1 MLDDFRLRVFE
12 TLCSTLSF
20 TQTAKLLGVSQPAI
34 SQNISELERDLGVSL
49 FDRNGGKVTLNEN
62 GEKFRGY
69 SHQLLHWYR
78 AASAAFSSEEGSKPV
93 EVELDSGKVVQ
104 IWTCGEDI
112 HLKLKT
118 D

>member
-49 FDRNGGKVTLNEN
+49 FDRNGGKVPLTKTERSS
-62 GEKFRGY
+62 GDTVTRFCIGTGPPR
-69 SHQLLHWYR
+69 QLSLPKMKVSRWKW
-78 AASAAFSSEEGSKPV
+78 SSTAERWCRYG
-93 EVELDSGKVVQ
+93 LAGR
-104 IWTCGEDI
+104 IYI
-112 HLKLKT
+112 
-118 D
+118 

>member
-49 FDRNGGKVTLNEN
+49 FDRIGGKVALNEN

-69 SHQLLHWYR
+69 SHQILHWYR
-78 AASAAFSSEEGSKPV
+78 AASAAFSTDSPVSSSRDTFIAYSPSESAPW
-93 EVELDSGKVVQ
+93 LRASPP
-104 IWTCGEDI
+104 
-112 HLKLKT
+112 
-118 D
+118 

>member
-49 FDRNGGKVTLNEN
+49 FDRNGGKVALNEN
-62 GEKFRGY
+62 GEKFR
-69 SHQLLHWYR
+69 
-78 AASAAFSSEEGSKPV
+78 AASAAFSTEDGSKPV

>member
-69 SHQLLHWYR
+69 SHQILHWYR
-78 AASAAFSSEEGSKPV
+78 AASAEDGSKPV